1 MHISKM
7 TLVNYRNFSNTTL
20 KFQRGVNT
28 IIGENGSGKSNILRA
43 IRLLLDDTMVRAAY
57 RLEESDFCRSLGEW
71 RGHWIIISVEFE
83 QISADEAVQALF
95 LHGTAALE
103 GGPLAKAT
111 YNLIFRPKKEIRLK
125 LAALDIFDDETLAKI
140 HNSISIDDY
149 ETVFTGR
156 SSADFSDPSVYQ
168 SIVGDFD
175 TCIFSAETEFPQIGA
190 KVPGFLS
197 VTKEVSLTFIQALRD
212 VVAEFHNNR
221 TNPLFALLKC
231 KSGEIDPVSMFP
243 ITQMVRD
250 LNASIEGLEDVQSVR
265 NHIRETIKD
274 AAGETYSPASLSIKS
289 DLPDEAEK
297 LFQSLRLFV
306 GEADD
311 GYEGGIH
318 ELSLGGAN
326 LIYLTLKLLEF
337 KYQREKLAIANFL
350 LIEEPEAH
358 IHTHIQKTLFD
369 RISYSDAQIIY
380 TTHSTHISEVSN
392 VTNVNILGRQGSYC
406 EAYQPATGLEPSEVR
421 SIQRYLDA
429 VRCNLL
435 FAKSVLLVEGDA
447 EEILIPILVK
457 KVLGLSVDELGISV
471 INIRSTGF
479 KNVAVLF
486 HDLRIRKRCA
496 IVTDLDTNFFDV
508 TPQPTDHEFLASKK
522 RKAIGSQKAGA
533 ERKVGLD
540 AFVAGNPW
548 VSAFYAPHTFEVDLV
563 SAGNEEAFVRAAGK
577 VYKAPHTINE
587 AVEALRSGQPH
598 LVGFRALLMAEYEGK
613 GWFAIML
620 AEELDHQVAIPP
632 YILQALHFAHG
643 QISPLLLARILQYRV
658 ARQIYA
664 DPSAQPRLA
673 ILRGEVERF
682 QRSEIDL
689 VFLKAAVALALPGD
703 AISSFIAGIA

>member
-1 MHISKM
+1 MHISKV
-7 TLVNYRNFSNTTL
+7 TLINYRNFKNTTL
-20 KFQRGVNT
+20 RFQRGVNT

-57 RLEESDFCRSLGEW
+57 RLEEVDFNRSLGKW
-71 RGHWIIISVEFE
+71 QGHWIIISVEFE
-83 QISADEAVQALF
+83 ELSADEAVQALF

-103 GGPLAKAT
+103 DGPLAKAT

-125 LAALDIFDDETLAKI
+125 LAALGDFAYGELSEVRG
-140 HNSISIDDY
+140 SITIDDY

-175 TCIFSAETEFPQIGA
+175 HCSFSSETEFPEIGS

-221 TNPLFALLKC
+221 TNPLFALLKS
-231 KSGEIDPVSMFP
+231 KSGEINPVAMLP

-265 NHIRETIKD
+265 KHIRETIKD
-274 AAGETYSPASLSIKS
+274 AAGETYSPNSLSIKS

-306 GEADD
+306 GESDD
-311 GYEGGIH
+311 GYEGAIH

-326 LIYLTLKLLEF
+326 LIFLTLKLLEF

-392 VTNVNILGRQGSYC
+392 VSNINILGRQGSLC
-406 EAYQPATGLEPSEVR
+406 EAYQPATGLDTSQVT

-429 VRCNLL
+429 VRSNLL

-457 KVLGLSVDELGISV
+457 KALGLSVDELGISV

-479 KNVAVLF
+479 KNVAILF
-486 HDLRIRKRCA
+486 DDLRIRKRCS
-496 IVTDLDTNFFDV
+496 IVTDLDAIFFDV
-508 TPQPTDHEFLASKK
+508 TPQPADSEAFARRK

-533 ERKVGLD
+533 DRKVDLD
-540 AFVAGNPW
+540 TFVTGNPW
-548 VSAFYAPHTFEVDLV
+548 LATFYATHTFEVDLV
-563 SAGNEEAFVRAAGK
+563 LSGNQEAFVQTVGK
-577 VYKAPHTINE
+577 IYKAPTTIDE
-587 AVEALRSGQPH
+587 AVAALRSGQFPM
-598 LVGFRALLMAEYEGK
+598 VGLRALMMAEQEGK

-620 AEELDHQVAIPP
+620 ADALNHQVVIPP
-632 YILQALHFAHG
+632 YIQQAILFTYG
-643 QISPLLLARILQYRV
+643 RFSRPVIVRILQYRAACLLRAEPL
-658 ARQIYA
+658 AR
-664 DPSAQPRLA
+664 PLLA
-673 ILRGEVERF
+673 ILTAEIDRF
-682 QRSEIDL
+682 QREEIDL
-689 VFLKAAVALALPGD
+689 IVLKAAAASALPGD
-703 AISSFIAGIA
+703 GIHSFLAGIV